1 MENITK
7 CYNLLEEKANLGQV
21 VLKIQ
26 FPNDKSNVKSDISR
40 VTEREWH
47 GD

>member
-7 CYNLLEEKANLGQV
+7 CYRLLEEKANLGQV

-26 FPNDKSNVKSDISR
+26 FPYDKSNVKSDISR